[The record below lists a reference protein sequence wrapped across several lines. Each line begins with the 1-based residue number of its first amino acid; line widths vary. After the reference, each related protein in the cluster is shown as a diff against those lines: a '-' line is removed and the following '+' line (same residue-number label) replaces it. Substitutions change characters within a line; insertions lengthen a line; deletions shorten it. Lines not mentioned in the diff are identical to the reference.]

1 MNFDIKNFI
10 KNIGIFLAVV
20 IALFCISFL
29 TYKFSPQPELTSIKQ
44 TNQESVGYV
53 SDITYEQAI
62 INTVK
67 AANDSVVSIIISK
80 NLPTYEQKWVNPFGD
95 GSHFDIQIPQ
105 YVQNGTEY
113 KEVGSGSGFIVST
126 DGLVLTNKHVVVDK
140 EADYAV
146 IMNDGQKYSAEVLAT
161 DPMQD
166 LAIIKIKD
174 ANGKTFVP
182 LVLGNSDGIQLGQTA
197 IAIGNALGEFSNT
210 VSVGIVS
217 GLSRTISASDELGV
231 NAETLED
238 IIQTDAA
245 INSGNSG
252 GPLMNLKG
260 EVIGI
265 NTAIAQD
272 AQNIAFAIPI
282 NYAKKDIDQVKTTSK
297 ISYPFLGIR
306 YVLVDEN
313 VKKAYELS
321 VDYGAYIS
329 SGAGKVEPITKDSP
343 AEKAGLKEG
352 DVILEFG
359 GEKITATN
367 TLAKIMQ
374 KYSVGDSVTLEIL
387 RGQDEFEVQLQLA
400 ERQDG
405 I

>member
-1 MNFDIKNFI
+1 MNIDIKNFI
-10 KNIGIFLAVV
+10 KNLGIFLAVIV
-20 IALFCISFL
+20 ALFSISFL
-29 TYKFSPQPELTSIKQ
+29 TYKISPQPQPEVIVREEESI
-44 TNQESVGYV
+44 EYV
-53 SDITYEQAI
+53 SDISYEQAI
-62 INTVK
+62 IKTVK

-80 NLPTYEQKWVNPFGD
+80 NLPIYEQKWINPFGD
-95 GSHFDIQIPQ
+95 GSYFDIQIPQ

-126 DGLVLTNKHVVVDK
+126 DGLVLTNKHVVADK
-140 EADYAV
+140 DADYSV
-146 IMNDGQKYSAEVLAT
+146 VVNNGQKYSAEVLAI
-161 DPMQD
+161 DPVQD
-166 LAIIKIKD
+166 LAIIKIKNED
-174 ANGKTFVP
+174 GKTFVP

-217 GLSRTISASDELGV
+217 GLSRTILASDELGT
-231 NAETLED
+231 NTETLED

-272 AQNIAFAIPI
+272 AENIAFAIPI
-282 NYAKKDIDQVKTTSK
+282 NYAKKDIEQVKTTNK

-352 DVILEFG
+352 DVILEFN
-359 GEKITATN
+359 GEKIIGAN
-367 TLAKIMQ
+367 TMAKIMQ
-374 KYSVGDSVTLEIL
+374 RYNVGDTVSLKVL
-387 RGQDEFEVQLQLA
+387 RGEDEFDVQVQLA
-400 ERQDG
+400 ERQD
-405 I
+405 

>member
-1 MNFDIKNFI
+1 MNIDIKNFI
-10 KNIGIFLAVV
+10 KNLGIFLAVIV
-20 IALFCISFL
+20 ALFSISFL
-29 TYKFSPQPELTSIKQ
+29 TYKISPQPQPEVIVKEKESI
-44 TNQESVGYV
+44 EYV
-53 SDITYEQAI
+53 SDISYEQAI
-62 INTVK
+62 IKTVK

-80 NLPTYEQKWVNPFGD
+80 NLPIYEQKWINPFGD
-95 GSHFDIQIPQ
+95 GSYFDIQIPQ

-126 DGLVLTNKHVVVDK
+126 DGLVLTNKHVVADK
-140 EADYAV
+140 DADYSV
-146 IMNDGQKYSAEVLAT
+146 VVNNGQKYSAEVLAI
-161 DPMQD
+161 DPVQD
-166 LAIIKIKD
+166 LAIIKIKNED
-174 ANGKTFVP
+174 GKTFVP

-217 GLSRTISASDELGV
+217 GLSRTILASDELGT
-231 NAETLED
+231 NTETLED

-272 AQNIAFAIPI
+272 AENIAFAIPI
-282 NYAKKDIDQVKTTSK
+282 NYAKKDIEQVKTTNK

-352 DVILEFG
+352 DVILEFN
-359 GEKITATN
+359 GEKIIGAN
-367 TLAKIMQ
+367 TMAKIMQ
-374 KYSVGDSVTLEIL
+374 RYNVGDTVSLKVL
-387 RGQDEFEVQLQLA
+387 RGEDEFDVQVQLA
-400 ERQDG
+400 ERQD
-405 I
+405 

>member
-10 KNIGIFLAVV
+10 KNVGIFLAVIV
-20 IALFCISFL
+20 ALFCISFL
-29 TYKFSPQPELTSIKQ
+29 TYKFSPQPQPAAPTEQK
-44 TNQESVGYV
+44 SVEYV
-53 SDITYEQAI
+53 SDISYEQAI
-62 INTVK
+62 MNTVK

-80 NLPTYEQKWVNPFGD
+80 NLPTYEQKWINPFGD
-95 GSHFDIQIPQ
+95 GSYFDIQIPQ

-113 KEVGSGSGFIVST
+113 KEVGSGSGFIVSA
-126 DGLVLTNKHVVVDK
+126 DGLVLTNKHVVIDK
-140 EADYAV
+140 DADYSV
-146 IMNDGQKYSAEVLAT
+146 VMNDGQKYSAQVLAT
-161 DPMQD
+161 DPVQD
-166 LAIIKIKD
+166 LAIIKIKNED
-174 ANGKTFVP
+174 GKTFVP

-217 GLSRTISASDELGV
+217 GLSRTISASDELGA
-231 NAETLED
+231 NTETLED

-272 AQNIAFAIPI
+272 AENIAFAIPI
-282 NYAKKDIDQVKTTSK
+282 NYAKKDIDQVKTTNK

-329 SGAGKVEPITKDSP
+329 SGAGKVEPVTKDSP

-352 DVILEFG
+352 DVILEFN
-359 GEKITATN
+359 GEKIIGAN

-374 KYSVGDSVTLEIL
+374 KYSVGDTVSLKVL
-387 RGQDEFEVQLQLA
+387 RGADEFEVQVQLA
-400 ERQDG
+400 ERQD
-405 I
+405 

>member
-1 MNFDIKNFI
+1 M
-10 KNIGIFLAVV
+10 
-20 IALFCISFL
+20 
-29 TYKFSPQPELTSIKQ
+29 
-44 TNQESVGYV
+44 
-53 SDITYEQAI
+53 
-62 INTVK
+62 
-67 AANDSVVSIIISK
+67 IISK

-95 GSHFDIQIPQ
+95 GSYFDIQIPQ

-113 KEVGSGSGFIVST
+113 KEVGSGSGFIVSA
-126 DGLVLTNKHVVVDK
+126 DGLVLTNKHVVIDK
-140 EADYAV
+140 DADYSV
-146 IMNDGQKYSAEVLAT
+146 VMNDGQKYSAEVLAT
-161 DPMQD
+161 DPVQD
-166 LAIIKIKD
+166 LAIIKIKEAD
-174 ANGKTFVP
+174 GKTFVP

-217 GLSRTISASDELGV
+217 GLSRTISASDELGT
-231 NAETLED
+231 NTETLED

-282 NYAKKDIDQVKTTSK
+282 NYAKKDIDQVKTTNK

-352 DVILEFG
+352 DVILEMG

-374 KYSVGDSVTLEIL
+374 KYSVGDSVTLKIL
-387 RGQDEFEVQLQLA
+387 RGEEEFEVQVQLA
-400 ERQDG
+400 ERQDR

>member
-1 MNFDIKNFI
+1 MNIDIKNFI
-10 KNIGIFLAVV
+10 KNLGVFLAVIV
-20 IALFCISFL
+20 ALFSISFL
-29 TYKFSPQPELTSIKQ
+29 TYKISPQPQPEETAVKEESI
-44 TNQESVGYV
+44 EYV
-53 SDITYEQAI
+53 SDISYEQAV

-80 NLPTYEQKWVNPFGD
+80 NLPTYEQRWVNPFGD
-95 GSHFDIQIPQ
+95 GSYFDIQIPQ

-113 KEVGSGSGFIVST
+113 KEVGSGSGFIVSS
-126 DGLVLTNKHVVVDK
+126 DGLVLTNKHVVSDK
-140 EADYAV
+140 DADYSV
-146 IMNDGQKYSAEVLAT
+146 VMNNGQRYSAEALAI
-161 DPMQD
+161 DPVQD
-166 LAIIKIKD
+166 LAIIKIKNED
-174 ANGKTFVP
+174 GKTFAP
-182 LVLGNSDGIQLGQTA
+182 LVLGNSDGIQIGQTA

-217 GLSRTISASDELGV
+217 GLSRTISASDELG
-231 NAETLED
+231 AHTETLED

-272 AQNIAFAIPI
+272 AENIAFAIPI
-282 NYAKKDIDQVKTTSK
+282 NYAKKDIEQVKTTNK

-329 SGAGKVEPITKDSP
+329 SGAGKVEPVTKDSP

-352 DVILEFG
+352 DIILEFN
-359 GEKITATN
+359 GEKIIGSN
-367 TLAKIMQ
+367 TMAKIMQ
-374 KYSVGDSVTLEIL
+374 KYNVGDTVSLKIL
-387 RGQDEFEVQLQLA
+387 RGEDEFDVQVQLA
-400 ERQDG
+400 ERQD
-405 I
+405 